1 MSVSVYWVNTTTQ
14 QVTPSEPYALGWT
27 DQATAPGYF
36 FTFHGRTG
44 SHWYL
49 WGILSVAST
58 GPLHFIWH
66 GARWARS
73 R

>member
-1 MSVSVYWVNTTTQ
+1 MSVSVYWVNTTTS
-14 QVTPSEPYALGWT
+14 QVTPSAPADLIWI
-27 DQATAPGYF
+27 DQATAPGYY
-36 FTFHGRTG
+36 FTFAGRLG

-49 WGILSVAST
+49 WGILGGSGT